1 MTDAPPV
8 PEVGEFIA
16 QSKQNAESLRA
27 LRSEFTGA
35 IDALRSA
42 IERIG
47 DKLNTATRPNIS
59 TFVSICGV
67 MVGVISLIGGVIGF
81 FLWHAIEQGN
91 TNIINLDI
99 KLQRE
104 FQLAI
109 QTGDARTTNLN
120 EVSKERHERVMRETE
135 TLRDW
140 QKSHDQS
147 DLEELRQRRLKDV
160 ARNFSE
166 QIKQSPAVSGIDGG
180 KNYDK

>member
-1 MTDAPPV
+1 MTSESPIT
-8 PEVGEFIA
+8 EVGEFIA

-27 LRSEFTGA
+27 LRSDFTSA
-35 IDALRSA
+35 IDSLRNA

-47 DKLNTATRPNIS
+47 DRLNTATRPNIS

-67 MVGVISLIGGVIGF
+67 MLTVISLVGGIIGF

-91 TNIINLDI
+91 TNIINLDL

-109 QTGDARTTNLN
+109 QTGDAKTTSLN
-120 EVSKERHERVMRETE
+120 ELSKERYERVMHESDALREWQR
-135 TLRDW
+135 LRD
-140 QKSHDQS
+140 QA

-160 ARNFSE
+160 AP
-166 QIKQSPAVSGIDGG
+166 QINSSMLIKPNSRVAAP
-180 KNYDK
+180 